1 MELIVNSVI
10 IQASRSRKG
19 AWIEIPTSCRS
30 VSRQEV
36 APARERGLKS
46 KKGVILYVI
55 SWVAPARERGL
66 KSFDDNTPI
75 HELKVAPA
83 RERGL
88 KLR

>member
-46 KKGVILYVI
+46 
-55 SWVAPARERGL
+55 
-66 KSFDDNTPI
+66 FDDNTPI